1 MAHNNNNIVLTVR
14 ILKIETPQIC
24 PKCGSD
30 RLESNGGRKITVR
43 GKDFDKAV
51 SLQRKQ
57 CRNCGKTMSERVA
70 GLRRGGRYTEE
81 LRQIAKARVFED
93 GCNYA
98 VVSRGLRREFR
109 SGLEQSPS
117 DRTIYEWIKED
128 GRALRRSYVFSRIV
142 HIDETFPKV
151 RGLKPFEFRVVD
163 AITGKIVYRKLI
175 KKRDEETFKEC
186 FGEMKELGLT
196 PEVIIRDG
204 WSAYEQAIKEA
215 FGEGVKEQ
223 LCHFHLKKNIRK
235 ALRKY
240 KKMRRRGKRGRR
252 PKGEIERLR
261 EELENMLNAGTI
273 TEARPLVDKFLAR
286 REKYQETA
294 LENVVDLFA
303 NNFEKIFLHLTENQ
317 VPRTNNG
324 MEASHAP
331 LKKLLFCKG
340 SFRGEE
346 SSNYYLMA
354 QANYYNERK
363 LVSGENKGK
372 SLRELA
378 EIKLQKSLV
387 A

>member
-1 MAHNNNNIVLTVR
+1 M
-14 ILKIETPQIC
+14 
-24 PKCGSD
+24 
-30 RLESNGGRKITVR
+30 
-43 GKDFDKAV
+43 
-51 SLQRKQ
+51 
-57 CRNCGKTMSERVA
+57 
-70 GLRRGGRYTEE
+70 
-81 LRQIAKARVFED
+81 
-93 GCNYA
+93 
-98 VVSRGLRREFR
+98 
-109 SGLEQSPS
+109 
-117 DRTIYEWIKED
+117 
-128 GRALRRSYVFSRIV
+128 FSRIV

-151 RGLKPFEFRVVD
+151 RGLKPYEFRVVD
-163 AITGKIVYRKLI
+163 AITGEMVYRKLI

-196 PEVIIRDG
+196 VEVIIRDG
-204 WSAYEQAIKEA
+204 WRAYDQAIKEA
-215 FGEGVKEQ
+215 FGDGVKEK

-273 TEARPLVDKFLAR
+273 TEARALVDKFLAR

-303 NNFEKIFLHLTENQ
+303 NNFEKIFLHLTENR

-331 LKKLLFCKG
+331 LKKSLFSKG

-346 SSNYYLMA
+346 SSNYYLTA

-363 LVSGENKGK
+363 FVSGENKGK

-378 EIKLQKSLV
+378 EIKLQKSL
-387 A
+387 AA